1 MIYTVTFN
9 PAIDYFVGTNN
20 FTLGTVNRADTE
32 NIFFG
37 GKGINVSIMLHRLGV
52 ESVALGFIA
61 GFTGKAIEDGVR
73 AQGVKTDFIQLSEG
87 FSRINV
93 KINSGTETELN
104 GRGPTIDEN
113 ALSALYERLDRLT
126 ADDVLVLAG
135 SVPSSLP
142 SDIYSQIAKRASA
155 RGVRLVVDAAGELL
169 RGVLPYKPFF
179 IKPNHHEL
187 AELFGETDLSFD
199 GIVRLGRK
207 LREMG
212 AENVLVS
219 RAGDGAVL
227 IGENDNIYTVPAA
240 VGTVV
245 NSVGAGDSMVAG
257 FLAGLLKYNN
267 YSRALA
273 LGAAAG
279 GATAFSAGLGELDL
293 IEKLLSAFSA

>member
-93 KINSGTETELN
+93 KINSRTETELN

-187 AELFGETDLSFD
+187 AELFDETDLSFD